1 MFSKTIKDEEWL
13 QMKKR
18 ISCVLLCF
26 ALVISGLAFP
36 YKNIS
41 AQATKEMA
49 NLVLFISFADTEKC
63 QKCVWADKESG
74 KIFCSRYKCTEGKH
88 YV

>member
-1 MFSKTIKDEEWL
+1 
-13 QMKKR
+13 MKNKR
-18 ISCVLLCF
+18 DWDDIRKKFNS
-26 ALVISGLAFP
+26 
-36 YKNIS
+36 YK
-41 AQATKEMA
+41 E
-49 NLVLFISFADTEKC
+49 ISFADTEKC